1 MDDDVSVKRFAMKS
15 CLLHLASN
23 RSLVVQ
29 FFSEI
34 PFFFSFFSSFSPA
47 IPMENSFVWLLQGD
61 FPLAFDSWNT
71 TCTFIG
77 FSAERFSRQF
87 LLFSRRN
94 IQIEKLQIVV
104 EIWQKIWKEI
114 KTGPIALWV
123 QLIVTEAINFSKIS
137 NGRDKN
143 FSRLNL

>member
-1 MDDDVSVKRFAMKS
+1 VKFLS
-15 CLLHLASN
+15 FSLFFLLSHQQFQWKILLFGFFKEIFHLLSILGIQHA
-23 RSLVVQ
+23 RSLVFLQ
-29 FFSEI
+29 KDFPDS
-34 PFFFSFFSSFSPA
+34 FFF
-47 IPMENSFVWLLQGD
+47 
-61 FPLAFDSWNT
+61 
-71 TCTFIG
+71 
-77 FSAERFSRQF
+77 
-87 LLFSRRN
+87 FSRRN